1 MTPPKADKR
10 MLQDPEFFVAI
21 GGFDT
26 IGTANRQF
34 YSGPSLN
41 PIATRA
47 FTDGENKV
55 IKAGKRPTGSF

>member
-10 MLQDPEFFVAI
+10 MLQDPETFVMI
-21 GGFDT
+21 GGMFT
-26 IGTANRQF
+26 TGTANRQF

-47 FTDGENKV
+47 GTDPNPI
-55 IKAGKRPTGSF
+55 IKAGKRPTGSV